1 MNSNKENFLST
12 LENIIIERKNSA
24 DSKSYT
30 ATLFAKGLDKILQ
43 KVGEESVEYIIAAKN
58 DNDSLAIGEAAD
70 LLYHFIVSLH
80 ARNLTLDMIN
90 EELIQRHN
98 SKIK

>member
-1 MNSNKENFLST
+1 MNSNKKNFIST
-12 LENIIIERKNSA
+12 LENIISERKNSP

-30 ATLFAKGLDKILQ
+30 ATLFANGLDKILQ

-58 DNDSLAIGEAAD
+58 DNDSLAISEAAD

-90 EELIQRHN
+90 EELIRRHN
-98 SKIK
+98 S